1 MLTVNQAATAPAREW
16 ATYISQPRRREPF
29 YTVDQTNLRKADMNS
44 RKSRTWKFL
53 FYSLLAVDLGL
64 LCGICWSSL
73 GSPALAQTSS
83 QYPELDK
90 NGKPLLP
97 RPGPQVVYS
106 PNDLAHNTVSLP
118 ASAATANTN
127 IVRLGAARELTY
139 FVNCT
144 QTVKVTV
151 NVYTADDQAASS
163 PNFALYGTFDVVT
176 GVAAGPQQVF
186 IATELAPN
194 VTSGTLAASVIRLPQ
209 LAVSFFETNAGAT
222 AGTCTGRLMVGYN

>member
-1 MLTVNQAATAPAREW
+1 
-16 ATYISQPRRREPF
+16 
-29 YTVDQTNLRKADMNS
+29 MNS
-44 RKSRTWKFL
+44 RSTKIWKAM
-53 FYSLLAVDLGL
+53 FYSLLAIDLGL
-64 LCGICWSSL
+64 LGEICWL
-73 GSPALAQTSS
+73 NLAPPALAQTSS

-90 NGKPLLP
+90 NGKPLIP

-106 PNDLAHNTVSLP
+106 PTDLAHNAVTLP
-118 ASAATANTN
+118 ASGATANTN
-127 IVRLGAARELTY
+127 IVRMGAARELTY

-151 NVYTADDQAASS
+151 NVYTADDQSSSS
-163 PNFALYGTFDVVT
+163 PNFTLYGTYDVVT

-194 VTSGTLAASVIRLPQ
+194 VTSGTLTTSVIRLPQ

-222 AGTCTGRLMVGYN
+222 AGACTGRLMVGYN

>member
-1 MLTVNQAATAPAREW
+1 
-16 ATYISQPRRREPF
+16 
-29 YTVDQTNLRKADMNS
+29 MNS
-44 RKSRTWKFL
+44 RTKRIWKVL
-53 FYSLLAVDLGL
+53 FYSLLATDIGL
-64 LCGICWSSL
+64 LGGVCWSNL
-73 GSPALAQTSS
+73 ATPAAAQTSS

-106 PNDLAHNTVSLP
+106 PNDLAHNAVALP
-118 ASAATANTN
+118 ASGATANTN

-144 QTVKVTV
+144 QTVKVTI
-151 NVYTADDQAASS
+151 NVYTADDQAGSS
-163 PNFALYGTFDVVT
+163 PNFALYGTYDVVT
-176 GVAAGPQQVF
+176 GVAAGPQQLF

-194 VTSGTLAASVIRLPQ
+194 VTSGTLTSSVIRLPQ

>member
-1 MLTVNQAATAPAREW
+1 MLSQQADMN
-16 ATYISQPRRREPF
+16 SG
-29 YTVDQTNLRKADMNS
+29 KADMNS
-44 RKSRTWKFL
+44 CKAKRIWKTL
-53 FYSLLAVDLGL
+53 FYSLLAIDLGL
-64 LCGICWSSL
+64 LGEIGWL
-73 GSPALAQTSS
+73 NLAAPVAVHAQTSS

-106 PNDLAHNTVSLP
+106 PTDLAHNAVTLP
-118 ASAATANTN
+118 ASGATPNTN
-127 IVRLGAARELTY
+127 IVRVGVAKEVTY

-144 QTVKVTV
+144 QTVKVTINTYV
-151 NVYTADDQAASS
+151 ADDQSS
-163 PNFALYGTFDVVT
+163 SAPNFTLYGTYDVVT

-194 VTSGTLAASVIRLPQ
+194 VTSGTLATSVIRLPQ

-222 AGTCTGRLMVGYN
+222 AGTCTARMMVGYN

>member
-1 MLTVNQAATAPAREW
+1 MN
-16 ATYISQPRRREPF
+16 SQ
-29 YTVDQTNLRKADMNS
+29 QADMNF
-44 RKSRTWKFL
+44 RKTDMSSPRAKRIGKML
-53 FYSLLAVDLGL
+53 SYSLLALVLALLGEVGWL
-64 LCGICWSSL
+64 NSNTT
-73 GSPALAQTSS
+73 ALAQTSS

-106 PNDLAHNTVSLP
+106 PNDLAHNAVALP
-118 ASAATANTN
+118 ASGATANTT

-144 QTVKVTV
+144 QAVKVTI
-151 NVYTADDQAASS
+151 NTYTADDQSGSS
-163 PNFALYGTFDVVT
+163 PNFTLYGSYDVVT

-194 VTSGTLAASVIRLPQ
+194 VTSGTLSSSVVRLPQ
-209 LAVSFFETNAGAT
+209 LAVSFLETNAGAT
-222 AGTCTGRLMVGYN
+222 PGTCTARMMVGYN

>member
-1 MLTVNQAATAPAREW
+1 
-16 ATYISQPRRREPF
+16 
-29 YTVDQTNLRKADMNS
+29 MNS
-44 RKSRTWKFL
+44 RTTRIWKVL
-53 FYSLLAVDLGL
+53 FYSLLALDLGL
-64 LCGICWSSL
+64 LGEICWL
-73 GSPALAQTSS
+73 NLASPAFAQTSS

-90 NGKPLLP
+90 NGKPLIP

-106 PNDLAHNTVSLP
+106 PNDLAHNAVALP

-127 IVRLGAARELTY
+127 VVRIGAARELTY

-144 QTVKVTV
+144 QAVKVTI
-151 NVYTADDQAASS
+151 NVYTADDQAGSLPS
-163 PNFALYGTFDVVT
+163 FSLYGTYDVVT

-194 VTSGTLAASVIRLPQ
+194 VTSGTLTSSVIRLPQ